1 VPVGD
6 DSSLL
11 GRNACIIATFYDKFR
26 RDGKFYQ
33 SRFGQSRT
41 DCVSSLRHNVAVL
54 SAAGLSP
61 WHLSGFS
68 PLVIRKPQQYK
79 SHPMRPVFP
88 RPIQDPKG
96 PRVLPAVSRTQ
107 NYIQIKDTRRLST
120 LLGAERPATTLPVVI
135 MRSLRPF
142 IMLPSILYATQVSL
156 ALHIEFS
163 RSSGARLSNL
173 LTRAPNATSTLD
185 KNYGG
190 YNINITLGG
199 KQFSVMVDTGR
210 YALYPYRL
218 ISALNISP
226 HSYWYKTLVQT
237 FGYRGRYPMPS
248 IWELLLKSI
257 TTSAQLKVSVF
268 CFFHRVM

>member
-1 VPVGD
+1 MGD

-11 GRNACIIATFYDKFR
+11 GRNACIIANFCDKFR

-33 SRFGQSRT
+33 SRFGQSHT
-41 DCVSSLRHNVAVL
+41 DCVASLRYNVAVL

-79 SHPMRPVFP
+79 SHPMRPAFPPTNP
-88 RPIQDPKG
+88 RPERP
-96 PRVLPAVSRTQ
+96 LSTACSVSHTH
-107 NYIQIKDTRRLST
+107 NYIQIKDTRRLSA
-120 LLGAERPATTLPVVI
+120 LLGAERPATTLSVVI

-163 RSSGARLSNL
+163 RSSGARLSNS

-210 YALYPYRL
+210 YALYPHYL
-218 ISALNISP
+218 ISAPNISP
-226 HSYWYKTLVQT
+226 FILVQN
-237 FGYRGRYPMPS
+237 PS
-248 IWELLLKSI
+248 SDLWVLGKVPNAID
-257 TTSAQLKVSVF
+257 TGTSAQVDYDVGSAEGEQK
-268 CFFHRVM
+268 

>member
-1 VPVGD
+1 
-6 DSSLL
+6 
-11 GRNACIIATFYDKFR
+11 
-26 RDGKFYQ
+26 
-33 SRFGQSRT
+33 
-41 DCVSSLRHNVAVL
+41 
-54 SAAGLSP
+54 
-61 WHLSGFS
+61 
-68 PLVIRKPQQYK
+68 
-79 SHPMRPVFP
+79 M
-88 RPIQDPKG
+88 
-96 PRVLPAVSRTQ
+96 
-107 NYIQIKDTRRLST
+107 
-120 LLGAERPATTLPVVI
+120 GAERPATTLPVVI

-156 ALHIEFS
+156 ALHIEFP
-163 RSSGARLSNL
+163 RGSGTRLSNL

-218 ISALNISP
+218 ISAPNISP

-248 IWELLLKSI
+248 IRELLLKSI

-268 CFFHRVM
+268 CFFSESCDRDLTHVVLHASPFQGPVKKANLTMLGFTVPNQAFSTLLCFSSRLVLIVLASQSR